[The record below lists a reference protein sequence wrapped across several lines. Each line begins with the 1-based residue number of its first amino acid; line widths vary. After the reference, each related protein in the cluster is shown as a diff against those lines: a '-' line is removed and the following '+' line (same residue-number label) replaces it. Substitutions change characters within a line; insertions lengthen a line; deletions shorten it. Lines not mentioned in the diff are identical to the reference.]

1 MLSVPWIG
9 LRGAWRQWLRTRQ
22 SLGRRGE
29 AAAARYLWW
38 RGYRIVERNCRTS
51 LGEIDLVAVQ
61 RRTVVFV
68 EVKTRRTHETGH
80 PLEAVTRQK
89 QRRLIRAALAY
100 LRRHDL
106 LEYAARF
113 DVIAVTWPD
122 GARHPRIEHV
132 AGAFESDERGQMF
145 S

>member
-9 LRGAWRQWLRTRQ
+9 LRGAWRQWLRSRP

-89 QRRLIRAALAY
+89 QRRLILRGTGLSAASRPAGMRRTLRCH
-100 LRRHDL
+100 RRHL
-106 LEYAARF
+106 ARRGPPS
-113 DVIAVTWPD
+113 PD
-122 GARHPRIEHV
+122 
-132 AGAFESDERGQMF
+132 
-145 S
+145 